1 MSEPNTHR
9 APGEPREPEQDIDGA
24 VTSED
29 RVAAEAG
36 VATAKGGVG
45 EQDGVGQTVETETGM
60 IDHGLSADTLGT
72 PALEA
77 RGLIKDFRG
86 PRRGLRRAQFRAVKG
101 VDLSLHRGRV
111 TALVGQ
117 SGSGKST
124 VGRMLAQLIPITAGT
139 LLLDGKDVTNAKG
152 TAFRRYTDSVQMTL
166 QDPFASLN
174 PVHRVSYI
182 LGRALTIHGKAKG
195 AQECEA
201 KAIELLTK
209 VNLDPPERY
218 LHRFPHELSGGE
230 RQRISFARALAAE
243 PEVLLADEPV
253 SMLDVTIRKEILDLM
268 DHLRSTENLAVLY
281 ITHDLGSARTYSDD
295 TLVMYHG
302 EVVERG
308 SSAQVIDDP
317 RHEYTQRLLAAAP
330 NPRRRREEQ
339 ARTER
344 A

>member
-9 APGEPREPEQDIDGA
+9 APGEPRAPEQDITGQ
-24 VTSED
+24 
-29 RVAAEAG
+29 AAGENG
-36 VATAKGGVG
+36 V
-45 EQDGVGQTVETETGM
+45 VETATGM
-60 IDHGLSADTLGT
+60 IDHGLSTDGLGT

-77 RGLIKDFRG
+77 RGLVKDFRG
-86 PRRGLRRAQFRAVKG
+86 PRTGFLRHSTFRAVKG

-124 VGRMLAQLIPITAGT
+124 VGRMLAQLIPSTEGT
-139 LLLDGKDVTNAKG
+139 LLLDGTDVTNAKG
-152 TAFRRYTDSVQMTL
+152 NAFRRYTNSVQMTL

-195 AQECEA
+195 TEACEA
-201 KAIELLTK
+201 ASIELLKK
-209 VNLDPPERY
+209 VNLNPPERY

-268 DHLRSTENLAVLY
+268 DHLRSSENLAVLY

-339 ARTER
+339 SRRGNA
-344 A
+344 